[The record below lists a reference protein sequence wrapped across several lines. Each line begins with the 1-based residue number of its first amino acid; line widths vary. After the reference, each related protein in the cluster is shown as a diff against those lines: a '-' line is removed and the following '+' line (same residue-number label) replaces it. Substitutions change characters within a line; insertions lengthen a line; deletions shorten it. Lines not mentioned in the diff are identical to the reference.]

1 MTTLNL
7 TPFEATLEVGNAQDF
22 EVSRA
27 ISIRVLPPLDQAIVG
42 DDGSLINDFHWN
54 VRIEVGD
61 ERKGDEMEKANVGR
75 IGRYVSSRNMVIA
88 LVYLATIQFQS
99 LLDCLIA
106 RHLPSDIELTMDDLE
121 ENVDGALVWSGPVNE
136 TIPLTSAQ
144 VITRLIAA
152 PVVQA

>member
-7 TPFEATLEVGNAQDF
+7 TPFEATLEVGNARDF

-54 VRIEVGD
+54 VQIKVAD
-61 ERKGDEMEKANVGR
+61 EEKEEEEEKANIGR
-75 IGRYVSSRNMVIA
+75 IGRYVSSRNMVVV
-88 LVYLATIQFQS
+88 LVYLAPIQFQS

-106 RHLPSDIELTMDDLE
+106 RHLPSDIELTMDDFE
-121 ENVDGALVWSGPVNE
+121 ENVHGALVWSGPINE
-136 TIPLTSAQ
+136 TLPLTGAQ
-144 VITRLIAA
+144 VATRLIAA
-152 PVVQA
+152 PAAQA